1 MDITGF
7 DDTALHAVRWRT
19 VPEGPHGPNVFTVPL
34 DAYAFQPWFN
44 HHPQLSQWFNY
55 GLTPATWAA
64 YAKVQA
70 LRGKQNK

>member
-7 DDTALHAVRWRT
+7 DDTAMQTVQWRT
-19 VPEGPHGPNVFTVPL
+19 VPDAPTVFTVPL

-55 GLTPATWAA
+55 GLTPATWTT

-70 LRGKQNK
+70 VRGKQQQNK